1 MARHAP
7 ALACYAE
14 YDCDLP
20 IDTTHDEVEK
30 LSQRFDA
37 ACGLAGTKLVDMRV
51 RLVYPREFNE
61 LTNRFGTKGAALSH
75 ISIGLVREVMDSLR
89 APRKT
94 RSAVSARSAATHI
107 VCDKHGGRNRYAALL
122 QHQFPEQW
130 IDTLAESGPA
140 SRYAWGPSDNRVEIC
155 FRVKGEAELPV
166 ALASMTAKYHR
177 ELAMRAFN
185 HFWCS
190 RIPELRPT
198 AGYPLDAKR
207 YKVAIEPLQR
217 KLKIED
223 DCLWRWR

>member
-30 LSQRFDA
+30 LSHRFIT
-37 ACGLAGTKLVDMRV
+37 ACGLAATKLIDLRV

-75 ISIGLVREVMDSLR
+75 ISIGLVREVMDSISDNSPRLR
-89 APRKT
+89 GRLT
-94 RSAVSARSAATHI
+94 RI

-122 QHQFPEQW
+122 QHHFPEQW

-207 YKVAIEPLQR
+207 YKAAIEPLQR
-217 KLKIED
+217 ELKIGD